1 MAATIPKRDTIMAAK
16 TFGEFLKQKRIA
28 QGRTLR
34 AFCHEQGFDHGN
46 YSRMER
52 GVLAPPQK
60 EEKLAEYAQALGI
73 ARASDEWL
81 DFCDLASVARGQ
93 IPKDLMSDQAILGR
107 LPVLF
112 RSIRDSGADSEKL
125 DELVEKIR
133 RS

>member
-1 MAATIPKRDTIMAAK
+1 MANNAFGDYLKKR
-16 TFGEFLKQKRIA
+16 RIA
-28 QGRTLR
+28 LGRTLR

-52 GVLAPPQK
+52 GVLAPPHK
-60 EEKLAEYAQALGI
+60 EEKLAEYAGI
-73 ARASDEWL
+73 WESSGSDEWIE
-81 DFCDLASVARGQ
+81 FCDLASVARGE
-93 IPKDLMSDQAILGR
+93 IPKDLVSDEAILGR

-112 RSIRDSGADSEKL
+112 QTLRDSGADSDKL

>member
-1 MAATIPKRDTIMAAK
+1 MADK
-16 TFGEFLKQKRIA
+16 TFGEFLKQRRIA

-34 AFCHEQGFDHGN
+34 AFCQEQGFDHGN

-60 EEKLAEYAQALGI
+60 EEKLAEYAEALGI
-73 ARASDEWL
+73 ARGSDEWL
-81 DFCDLASVARGQ
+81 DFWDLASVARGH
-93 IPKDLMSDQAILGR
+93 IPKDLMTDQAILGR

-112 RSIRDSGADSEKL
+112 RTIRDLGADSDKL
-125 DELVEKIR
+125 DELVERIR

>member
-1 MAATIPKRDTIMAAK
+1 MIMAVKA
-16 TFGEFLKQKRIA
+16 FGEFLKRKRID

-52 GVLAPPQK
+52 GVLAPPRN
-60 EEKLAEYAQALGI
+60 EEKLAEYAKALGI
-73 ARASDEWL
+73 ARGSDEWL

-93 IPKDLMSDQAILGR
+93 IPKDLMSDEAILGW
-107 LPVLF
+107 LPLLF
-112 RSIRDSGADSEKL
+112 RTIRDSGTDSGKL